1 MFGKRDVT
9 YGYSGN
15 APKRVERGMEF
26 GFLESNGC
34 DICQNKA
41 KIVISPTFVAPWY
54 EDASLRHVC
63 IGENVS
69 SIAIIRVD

>member
-1 MFGKRDVT
+1 
-9 YGYSGN
+9 
-15 APKRVERGMEF
+15 MEF

-41 KIVISPTFVAPWY
+41 NIIISPTFVALWY
-54 EDASLRHVC
+54 EDASLRRVY

-69 SIAIIRVD
+69 SIAIIAIIRVD

>member
-1 MFGKRDVT
+1 
-9 YGYSGN
+9 
-15 APKRVERGMEF
+15 MEF

-41 KIVISPTFVAPWY
+41 NIDILPTFVALWY
-54 EDASLRHVC
+54 EDASLRHVY

-69 SIAIIRVD
+69 SIAIIRVV